1 MLLAQE
7 LSRCTGIPCVKTLV
21 KPRSNRVQSTVGS
34 AESRRRN
41 VKDAY
46 RALPDAPIKGK
57 HILLVDDIVTTGAT
71 LGACAEVLR
80 KAGAAYI
87 CGATLARRKE

>member
-7 LSRCTGIPCVKTLV
+7 LSRRTGIPCVKTLV

-71 LGACAEVLR
+71 LSECARTLR
-80 KAGAAYI
+80 TAGAGDVTAL
-87 CGATLARRKE
+87 TVARRKD